1 MTMTK
6 MEKDNAVRLEV
17 IRKFPALQD
26 FTRIDTGAFVIMIED
41 AEGEEK
47 FVEVK
52 FVVKGKTFDLDDAVE
67 AYEDKVAKA
76 EERAEEKAAKD
87 AEKAAKDAEK
97 AAKEAAKAA
106 KAEVKE

>member
-1 MTMTK
+1 MTK
-6 MEKDNAVRLEV
+6 MEKDNMVRNEAIEMFPV
-17 IRKFPALQD
+17 IAEK
-26 FTRIDTGAFVIMIED
+26 FTRIDTGAFVVMLED

-76 EERAEEKAAKD
+76 NERAIEKAAK
-87 AEKAAKDAEK
+87 EAEK
-97 AAKEAAKAA
+97 AAKEKAKAD
-106 KAEVKE
+106 KE